1 MYITMSRSVKKD
13 TRTDT
18 ELAMASG
25 RGAAWGTGGKNRKW
39 SGRWVWVEDE
49 PDADTWGK
57 WKGSSPM
64 PDKGAGAMDQDKGAE
79 EGKGGLAGKGI
90 LVPPPPWRVRPRSP
104 LGLPPHKRTLPPE
117 EAKEEEDQTQA
128 PPKHQEQE
136 EDRTQAPPKHQE
148 QEKEKAKEQKEKTQE
163 PEHTDHSQ
171 ERDKEESD
179 EAEPKR
185 MKMGWWNA
193 GRLETPRVLQ
203 TEKKNSG
210 KGDRVTGPR
219 TE

>member
-1 MYITMSRSVKKD
+1 MSRSVKKD

-136 EDRTQAPPKHQE
+136 
-148 QEKEKAKEQKEKTQE
+148 KEKAKEQKEKTQE

-185 MKMGWWNA
+185 MKMG
-193 GRLETPRVLQ
+193 
-203 TEKKNSG
+203 
-210 KGDRVTGPR
+210 
-219 TE
+219 